1 MPDLGTIWFLLLGVL
16 IVGYVILDG
25 FDLGAGILH
34 LWVARDDDERRT
46 VLGSIGPV
54 WDGNEVW
61 LLTAGGALFAA
72 FPVVYATVFSG
83 FYLAL
88 IVLLLALIARA
99 VSLEFRSRLEE
110 PAWRAAWDVAF
121 CVGSFLPALLLG
133 VAIGNIVRGIPIEAS
148 GDYIGGLLGLLNPF
162 ALVVGL
168 LAVAVLAT
176 HGAARLALKTEG
188 ALQDRARMAARG
200 GWAATAVLWVVG
212 GAVAFFEAGAGSD
225 HLAFGRIGLLAWLA
239 PVAFVAATVV
249 FRALIGRPGRELAAF
264 VASAVSI
271 AALVGQVGAVI
282 HPNLVPA
289 LGAPVRSLTIANAA
303 SSDLTLTV
311 MTVIALVGMPVV
323 LLYTAYVYRT
333 FRGKTRH
340 EEHGY

>member
-110 PAWRAAWDVAF
+110 PRWRAAWDVAF

-133 VAIGNIVRGIPIEAS
+133 VAIGNIVRGVPLEAS
-148 GDYIGGLLGLLNPF
+148 GDYTGGLLGLLNPF

-168 LAVAVLAT
+168 LAVAVLTT
-176 HGAARLALKTEG
+176 HGAAWLVLKTEG
-188 ALQDRARMAARG
+188 ALQDRARMAVRS
-200 GWAATAVLWVVG
+200 GWAATAVLWLAG
-212 GAVAFFEAGAGSD
+212 GAVAFLEAGAGSD

-239 PVAFVAATVV
+239 PVAFVAATVA
-249 FRALIGRPGRELAAF
+249 FRALIERSGRELAAF

-271 AALVGQVGAVI
+271 AALVGQVGAAI

-289 LGAPVRSLTIANAA
+289 LGAPERSLTIANAA

-323 LLYTAYVYRT
+323 LLYTAYVYHA